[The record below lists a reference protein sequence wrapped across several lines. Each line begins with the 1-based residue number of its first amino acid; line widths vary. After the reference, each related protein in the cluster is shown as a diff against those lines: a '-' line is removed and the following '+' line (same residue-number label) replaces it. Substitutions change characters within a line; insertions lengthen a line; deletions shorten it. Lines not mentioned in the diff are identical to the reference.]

1 MQRGGWT
8 MASYKSAA
16 ILLATALCATAPAW
30 AAGPATT
37 YPAMAPVEQYRM
49 AGRADEIALA
59 RTAAPASISGEASVM
74 VLGVK
79 GYETAITGRN
89 GFVCMVLRGWTANFD
104 DPVFWNPKIRGPV
117 CYNPAAVRSVLPQV
131 VERTQWVLAGVS
143 KPEME
148 RRAKTSAAANRLPE
162 PVSFGYMMS
171 KEQYVSDKAHA
182 WHPHLMFY
190 QAHAK
195 AADWGADLPGS
206 PVFSGEG
213 EPVTMYFV
221 PLAKWSDGSSAV
233 DMH

>member
-1 MQRGGWT
+1 MT
-8 MASYKSAA
+8 SFKNAA
-16 ILLATALCATAPAW
+16 ILFATMLCAIAPAR
-30 AAGPATT
+30 AAGPATA
-37 YPAMAPVEQYRM
+37 YPAMAPVDQYRIV
-49 AGRADEIALA
+49 GRADEIAMA
-59 RTAAPASISGEASVM
+59 RTAAPTSISDGASVM
-74 VLGVK
+74 VLGAK
-79 GYETAITGRN
+79 GYETAITGKN

-117 CYNPAAVRSVLPQV
+117 CYNPAAVRSVLPLV
-131 VERTQWVLAGVS
+131 LERTGWVLAGVS

-148 RRAKTSAAANRLPE
+148 RRAKTSAVANRLPE

>member
-1 MQRGGWT
+1 
-8 MASYKSAA
+8 
-16 ILLATALCATAPAW
+16 
-30 AAGPATT
+30 
-37 YPAMAPVEQYRM
+37 MAPIDQYRM
-49 AGRADEIALA
+49 ANSADEIAKA
-59 RTAAPASISGEASVM
+59 RTAAPPSISADATIM
-74 VLGVK
+74 VLGAG
-79 GYETAITGRN
+79 GYEAAVTGRN
-89 GFVCMVLRGWTANFD
+89 GFACLVLRSWTANFD

-117 CYNPAAVRSVLPQV
+117 CYNPAAVRSILPQV
-131 VERTQWVLAGVS
+131 VERTKWVLAGVPKS
-143 KPEME
+143 ELQA
-148 RRAKTSAAANRLPE
+148 RAKTSAAANRPPE

-171 KEQYVSDKAHA
+171 KEGYLSDRGDHH

>member
-1 MQRGGWT
+1 MT
-8 MASYKSAA
+8 FFKSTA
-16 ILLATALCATAPAW
+16 ILLATALCATVPAS
-30 AAGPATT
+30 AAGPAAAYPAAA
-37 YPAMAPVEQYRM
+37 YPAMAPIAQYRM

-59 RTAAPASISGEASVM
+59 RTAAPASISGGASIM
-74 VLGVK
+74 VLGAK
-79 GYETAITGRN
+79 GYETAITGKN

-117 CYNPAAVRSVLPQV
+117 CYNPAAVRSVLPLV
-131 VERTQWVLAGVS
+131 LERTQWVLAGVS
-143 KPEME
+143 KSQMQS
-148 RRAKTSAAANRLPE
+148 RAKTSAAANRLPE

-190 QAHAK
+190 QAHGK